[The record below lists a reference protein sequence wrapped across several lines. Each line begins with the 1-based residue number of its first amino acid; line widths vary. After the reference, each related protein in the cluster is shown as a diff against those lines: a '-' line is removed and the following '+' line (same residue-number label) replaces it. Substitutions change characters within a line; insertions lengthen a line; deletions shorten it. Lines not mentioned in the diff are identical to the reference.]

1 MSAAPS
7 YPFKAWLALAAVCII
22 WGTTYMANKVG
33 VTHVPPL
40 LFSAIR
46 QIIAGVLILTWF
58 MLRNQIPWKDRSY
71 LRFQATI
78 GFFMLS
84 IGNGLSLVALR
95 YLDSGIAALLSAALP
110 IVFVLLNLAM
120 RSDDRLSWS
129 GIMGISLGMVGITFM
144 SWDELHVSADSS
156 YTWGLLF
163 LLIALSSWAYGSLI
177 SKSRTW
183 TYPVFLNAGIQMV
196 AGGCITLTFS
206 YPLETWSD
214 MQWLPEVTWAM
225 IYLVLIGSLI
235 AYSSYMY
242 ALAHMPA
249 TIVSIYSYINP
260 LIALVVGWAI
270 LDERLDSRVGIATL
284 LILGGVYLV
293 NHDYLRKRKRV
304 RIP

>member
-7 YPFKAWLALAAVCII
+7 YPLKAWLALAAVCII

-46 QIIAGVLILTWF
+46 QITAGTLILGWF
-58 MLRNQIPWKDRSY
+58 ALRSGIPWKDKAY
-71 LRFQATI
+71 FRFQATI
-78 GFFMLS
+78 GFFLLS
-84 IGNGLSLVALR
+84 IGNGVSLVGLR
-95 YLDSGIAALLSAALP
+95 YLDSGIAALLSASLP
-110 IVFVLLNLAM
+110 IVIVLLNLAM
-120 RSDDRLSWS
+120 RSDDRPSWN
-129 GIMGISLGMVGITFM
+129 GILGISLGMAGILFM
-144 SWDELHVSADSS
+144 SWDELHVSTESRFV
-156 YTWGLLF
+156 WGLLF
-163 LLIALSSWAYGSLI
+163 LLIALTGWAYGSLI
-177 SKSRTW
+177 SKSKTW
-183 TYPVFLNAGIQMV
+183 TYPVLLNAGIQMV
-196 AGGCITLTFS
+196 AGGTITLTFS
-206 YPLETWSD
+206 YPLETWSE
-214 MQWLPEVTWAM
+214 MHWSPEVTWAM
-225 IYLVLIGSLI
+225 VYLVLIGSLI
-235 AYSSYMY
+235 AYTSYMY

-293 NHDYLRKRKRV
+293 NRDYLRKRKRV